1 MIEKLKKHITD
12 LKKFESQD
20 LNEIES
26 LKIKFL
32 GRKGIVNDL
41 FSGFKDVPSDQKKE
55 FGQKINV
62 KLINQINLINDI
74 AQPFSENKFKID
86 NLKFCI

>member
-32 GRKGIVNDL
+32 GRKGIEDTL
-41 FSGFKDVPSDQKKE
+41 YQLEISQSYQTH
-55 FGQKINV
+55 
-62 KLINQINLINDI
+62 
-74 AQPFSENKFKID
+74 
-86 NLKFCI
+86 LKFQSNSALILK

>member
-26 LKIKFL
+26 LKNKFL

-41 FSGFKDVPSDQKKE
+41 FSGFKDVPSDQKKDL
-55 FGQKINV
+55 V
-62 KLINQINLINDI
+62 K
-74 AQPFSENKFKID
+74 K
-86 NLKFCI
+86 

>member
-55 FGQKINV
+55 FGQKIN
-62 KLINQINLINDI
+62 
-74 AQPFSENKFKID
+74 E
-86 NLKFCI
+86 LKVLAKKNMMT